1 MSTYASLFGAVAP
14 VFIMLVIG
22 WIMRRTGALKSEADS
37 SILRLGVNVFYPALI
52 TDTILGN
59 EALRHLGNVVLPA
72 AVGAGTTLLG
82 FGVAMAVARMLRLP
96 GTKAARSFAFSVGLQ
111 NYGFIA
117 IPLVQ
122 VLFGRS
128 ALGVQ
133 FTFTLGVELVLWSV
147 GVWLLSGH
155 RGNGTWKAI
164 LTAPVMAII
173 VSTAVNYFAS
183 ADWLPGFGRT
193 SLQWLG
199 ACTFPSQIILT
210 GAVLADVM
218 RRLEPGSWIKA
229 ISFGNLVRLGVL
241 PVLIL
246 GIGSLLGASMEL
258 KHVIV
263 VQAAM
268 PSAMI
273 PVILVKHY
281 EGEVDLSAWIVT
293 STTALGFFTIPLWL
307 SAGMWWMGA
316 S

>member
-1 MSTYASLFGAVAP
+1 MSNYASLFGAVAP
-14 VFIMLVIG
+14 VFLMLVIG
-22 WIMRRTGALKSEADS
+22 WIMRRSGALKAEADA

-52 TDTILGN
+52 ADTILGN
-59 EALRHLGNVVLPA
+59 EALRHLGNVLLPA
-72 AVGAGTTLLG
+72 AVGTGTVLLG
-82 FGVAMAVARMLRLP
+82 FGVSMAMARLLGLP
-96 GTKAARSFAFSVGLQ
+96 RPKAARTFAFSVGLQ

-122 VLFGRS
+122 VLFGRA

-133 FTFTLGVELVLWSV
+133 FTFTLGVELMLWSV

-164 LTAPVMAII
+164 LTAPVIAII
-173 VSTAVNYFAS
+173 ASTAVNYFVGAN
-183 ADWLPGFGRT
+183 WLPGFGRT
-193 SLQWLG
+193 SMQWLG

-218 RRLEPGSWIKA
+218 RRVEPGPWIKA
-229 ISFGNLVRLGVL
+229 MVFGNIVRLGLL
-241 PVLIL
+241 PVLIIAL
-246 GIGSLLGASMEL
+246 GSLVGGTMEL
-258 KHVIV
+258 KHVII

-281 EGEVDLSAWIVT
+281 EGEVDLATWVVT
-293 STTALGFFTIPLWL
+293 TTTALGFFTIPLWL
-307 SAGMWWMGA
+307 RVGMWWMGA
-316 S
+316 

>member
-1 MSTYASLFGAVAP
+1 MSNYASLFGAVAP
-14 VFIMLVIG
+14 VFLMLVIG
-22 WIMRRTGALKSEADS
+22 WIMRRSGALKPEADA

-52 TDTILGN
+52 ADTILGN
-59 EALRHLGNVVLPA
+59 DALRHFGNVLLPA

-82 FGVAMAVARMLRLP
+82 FGVAMLAGLLIGLP
-96 GTKAARSFAFSVGLQ
+96 RPKAARTFAFSVGLQ

-122 VLFGRS
+122 VLFGRA

-155 RGNGTWKAI
+155 RGNGTWRAI
-164 LTAPVMAII
+164 LTAPVIAIV
-173 VSTAVNYFAS
+173 VSTAVNYFAG
-183 ADWLPGFGRT
+183 ANWLPGFGRT

-199 ACTFPSQIILT
+199 GCTFPSQIILT

-218 RRLEPGSWIKA
+218 RRLEPGPWIKA
-229 ISFGNLVRLGVL
+229 MLLGNLVRLAVL
-241 PVLIL
+241 PVLI
-246 GIGSLLGASMEL
+246 IALGAVLGGTMEL
-258 KHVIV
+258 KHVII

-281 EGEVDLSAWIVT
+281 EGEVNLATWIVT
-293 STTALGFFTIPLWL
+293 TTTALGFFTIPLWL
-307 SAGMWWMGA
+307 RVGMWWMGV
-316 S
+316 